1 MQDEQWYAD
10 LRQLLEEAYLATDNP
25 RGQSGFGGDEAR
37 WQLGR
42 GVIAEAIDR
51 DGSFLDIGCAS
62 GLLMETLVR
71 WAGDRGYVVEPY
83 GLDISEKLA
92 DLARSRLTAW
102 ADRIYVGN
110 AMTWEPPRR
119 FDFVRTEIVYV
130 PDGRRREYVA
140 RLLET
145 VVAPGGRLIACSYGS
160 SRDPTNRAGPIAD
173 HLRDWGYQVA
183 GEAEAVDPANGMV
196 IARVAWVDAWP

>member
-1 MQDEQWYAD
+1 MGDDEWYAD
-10 LRQLLEEAYLATDNP
+10 LRHRLEEAYLASDNP
-25 RGQSGFGGDEAR
+25 RGQSGFSGDEAH
-37 WQLGR
+37 WDLAR
-42 GVIAEAIDR
+42 GVILEAINR
-51 DGSFLDIGCAS
+51 DGSFLDVGCAS
-62 GLLMETLVR
+62 GLLMETAER
-71 WAGDRGYVVEPY
+71 WASERGYIIEPY

-92 DLARSRLTAW
+92 DLAQSRLTAW

-119 FDFVRTEIVYV
+119 FDFVRTEMVYV

-140 RLLET
+140 WLLEA

-160 SRDPTNRAGPIAD
+160 SRDPTNRAEPIAD

-183 GEAEAVDPANGMV
+183 GEAEAADPGSGVV
-196 IARVAWVDAWP
+196 IARVAWVDA